1 MKRTRLLLIGLL
13 VLALIGATVASAVSD
28 TYEGV
33 FFHPFTMDTDNNT
46 CVDWPTESTKNCD
59 PVNLVFPE
67 ATWQQVRAALEAEG
81 WTSGS
86 GSTQWLHFNDA
97 TLVPQDGQIVLQEDL
112 FNRYHLRLW
121 QVPGSDP
128 PVTLGAVHHE
138 QGLFTH
144 TIDMAW
150 EDTEAFVAGQLCDS
164 GSSCGSTGDLTQQLN
179 IQSLDPDGDPG
190 TWRGW
195 ANDGSATVF
204 CGADTDGDGLGNAC
218 DPDDDNDSRG
228 LGNPHWFRDEIELFV
243 GTDPLNPCADDTIA
257 DNEADDKW
265 PPDLNDDQAV
275 NIGDRA
281 RIVFQ
286 LLSGSYD
293 QRYDLN
299 ADGVL
304 DILDRAIEV
313 LYVLEFQKTLS
324 CPSL

>member
-1 MKRTRLLLIGLL
+1 MKHPRILLLGRL
-13 VLALIGATVASAVSD
+13 VLALIGATAALAVSD
-28 TYEGV
+28 TYESV
-33 FFHPFTMDTDNNT
+33 SFHPFTMDPDNNT
-46 CVDWPTESTKNCD
+46 CVDWPEESTKNCD

-67 ATWQQVRAALEAEG
+67 ATWQQVREALQAEG

-97 TLVPQDGQIVLQEDL
+97 TLVPQDGQIVLQEGFL
-112 FNRYHLRLW
+112 HRYHLRLW
-121 QVPGSDP
+121 QVPGSNP

-204 CGADTDGDGLGNAC
+204 CGADMDGDGLGNAC
-218 DPDDDNDSRG
+218 DLDDDNDGWS
-228 LGNPHWFRDEIELFV
+228 DAAEAII
-243 GTDPLNPCADDTIA
+243 GTDPLDACADTSTPNDERGPA
-257 DNEADDKW
+257 FGEPLSPL
-265 PPDLNDDQAV
+265 PPDLNDDQFMDIDDIVAV
-275 NIGDRA
+275 AGSFGQAVPPAPARANIAPDPPDVFVDITD
-281 RIVFQ
+281 IVAVAGLFGQ
-286 LLSGSYD
+286 
-293 QRYDLN
+293 
-299 ADGVL
+299 
-304 DILDRAIEV
+304 
-313 LYVLEFQKTLS
+313 S
-324 CPSL
+324 CTP